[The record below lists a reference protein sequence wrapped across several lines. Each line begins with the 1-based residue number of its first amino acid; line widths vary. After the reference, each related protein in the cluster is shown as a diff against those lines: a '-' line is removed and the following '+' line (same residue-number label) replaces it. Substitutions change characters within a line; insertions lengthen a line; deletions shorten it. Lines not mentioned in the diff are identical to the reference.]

1 MWYKDKPVL
10 VHPVADR
17 AGCPRPTVW
26 EGDCTGTVGRK
37 DGRSVWKWQI
47 PLSIPI
53 GGLGISAH
61 TQAHTCTFSLFSS
74 LSLQLLK
81 YLLESCPILKTQR
94 TSLYLQNIFSR
105 LFEDQERLSQKKNQL
120 GGERETHIML
130 SSECS
135 FRHSL
140 LHISSFA
147 ALYKSLW
154 NLTLCAICL
163 GNQLKCKQSFSRPEL
178 DA

>member
-1 MWYKDKPVL
+1 MEVTDSALYSYWWTRNLCSHSSTY
-10 VHPVADR
+10 VHLL
-17 AGCPRPTVW
+17 
-26 EGDCTGTVGRK
+26 
-37 DGRSVWKWQI
+37 S
-47 PLSIPI
+47 PLF
-53 GGLGISAH
+53 
-61 TQAHTCTFSLFSS
+61 TSLF
-74 LSLQLLK
+74 LQLLK
-81 YLLESCPILKTQR
+81 YLLESCPILQTQR

-140 LHISSFA
+140 LHISPFA